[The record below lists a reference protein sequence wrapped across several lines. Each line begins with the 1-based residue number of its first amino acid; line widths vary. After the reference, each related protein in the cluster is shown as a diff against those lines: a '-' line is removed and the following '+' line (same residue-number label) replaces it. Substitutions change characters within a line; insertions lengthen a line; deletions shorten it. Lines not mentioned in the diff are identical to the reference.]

1 MITVEWR
8 VTTQPAAARQKY
20 INNNNNQ
27 QWIMDITQVHMYQL
41 ALEVKKLRTMK
52 EQSFTACILLL

>member
-8 VTTQPAAARQKY
+8 VTTQPAAARHKY

-27 QWIMDITQVHMYQL
+27 QWIMDITQVHKYQL
-41 ALEVKKLRTMK
+41 ALEVKNLRTMK
-52 EQSFTACILLL
+52 EQSFNACILLL